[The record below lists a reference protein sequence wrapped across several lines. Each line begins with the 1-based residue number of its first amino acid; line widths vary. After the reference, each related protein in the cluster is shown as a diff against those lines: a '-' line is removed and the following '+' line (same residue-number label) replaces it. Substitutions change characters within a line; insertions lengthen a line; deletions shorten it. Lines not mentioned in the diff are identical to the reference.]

1 MSLYLAIET
10 ATDIGSVAVGDPGR
24 VLSEVSFT
32 DRRHAAALTPAIEEV
47 LRLAGAGY
55 DALDGVVVSNGPG
68 SFTGLRIGFATAAG
82 LLRVHDRL
90 TLSTAPSLAVA
101 AWAAH
106 RYVEGPVA
114 ALYDALR
121 GDVFGAVYGCGEGA
135 LRTLLEPTCAP
146 VAELAERSPVIPALA
161 VGDGALA
168 YAEAV
173 LEWTGREPLGP
184 PAGVPRAG
192 ALLELL
198 AVQGGATAIENPD
211 TFEPAYGRRA
221 AAQAKWEEEH
231 GRPLPRSGGDR
242 G

>member
-10 ATDIGSVAVGDPGR
+10 ATDVGSVAVGDPGR
-24 VLSEVSFT
+24 VLSEVAFA
-32 DRRHAAALTPAIEEV
+32 DRRHAAALTAAVEEA
-47 LRLAGAGY
+47 LRLAGASY
-55 DALDGVVVSNGPG
+55 ETLDGVAVSDGPG

-82 LLRVHDRL
+82 LLRAHDRL
-90 TLSTAPSLAVA
+90 TLSTTPSLAVA

-106 RYVEGPVA
+106 RYAEGPVA
-114 ALYDALR
+114 AMYDALR
-121 GDVFGAVYGCGEGA
+121 GDVFGAVYDCGEGA
-135 LRTLLEPTCAP
+135 LRTLLGPTCVP
-146 VAELAERSPVIPALA
+146 VRVLVERSPVVPALA

-192 ALLELL
+192 ALLEML
-198 AVQGGATAIENPD
+198 AVPGGATAIEDLD

>member
-1 MSLYLAIET
+1 MLILALET
-10 ATDIGSVAVGDPGR
+10 ATEVGSVALLEDAR
-24 VLSEVSFT
+24 LLADVSFGT
-32 DRRHAAALTPAIEEV
+32 ARHHAASVLVATEQVLEHGGRRQQDVEAIALSI
-47 LRLAGAGY
+47 
-55 DALDGVVVSNGPG
+55 GPG

-90 TLSTAPSLAVA
+90 TLSTVPSLAVA

-146 VAELAERSPVIPALA
+146 VAGLVKRSPAIPALA

-198 AVQGGATAIENPD
+198 AVQGGAKPIEDPD

>member
-1 MSLYLAIET
+1 MSLYVAIET

-24 VLSEVSFT
+24 VLSEVAFA
-32 DRRHAAALTPAIEEV
+32 DRRHAAALTPAIEEAF
-47 LRLAGAGY
+47 RLAGAGY
-55 DALDGVVVSNGPG
+55 SALDGVVVADGPG

-82 LLRVHDRL
+82 LLRAHDRL

-121 GDVFGAVYGCGEGA
+121 GDVFGAVYDCAGGL
-135 LRTLLEPTCAP
+135 LRTLLEPTCAT
-146 VAELAERSPVIPALA
+146 VAELAGRSPEVPALA

-198 AVQGGATAIENPD
+198 AVRGGATEIEDPD

-231 GRPLPRSGGDR
+231 GKPLPRSGGDR